1 MTAISCTNLS
11 RKFKDLRAVDDVTL
25 TVEKHQIF
33 GLLGPNGCGKTT
45 LLNQIQGLDTPTAG
59 NVSVLGLDPRNQRE
73 ELMPRIGTQL
83 QEAAVIPRLKVR
95 EALSTYASFYSE
107 ATTDPSDLLAAVGL
121 AGTENRRVD
130 KLSGGQRQRV
140 FIALALIHNPELLF
154 FDELTSALDPQSR
167 LTIWEILRNLKAEG
181 RTIMLTTHSMAEAE
195 ALCDRVA
202 IMEAGKIIAEDTP
215 QALIAAHT
223 GGSAL
228 RLEVS
233 APPQI
238 ELLSAIPGL
247 RRIECTDNVV
257 TATGTADFAPAVI
270 TALAEQNITATN
282 MTFTEATL
290 EDVFLGLTGRPLT
303 PRKEQ

>member
-1 MTAISCTNLS
+1 MTAISCKNLS
-11 RKFKDLRAVDDVTL
+11 RKFKELRAVDDVTL

-59 NVSVLGLDPRNQRE
+59 SVSVLGLDPRSQRE

-107 ATTDPSDLLAAVGL
+107 ATTDPSELLAALGL

-233 APPQI
+233 APPNI
-238 ELLSAIPGL
+238 ELLTAIPGL
-247 RRIECTDNVV
+247 NRVECTDNVV

>member
-1 MTAISCTNLS
+1 MTAISCKNLS
-11 RKFKDLRAVDDVTL
+11 RKFKELRAVDDVTL

-59 NVSVLGLDPRNQRE
+59 SVSVLGLDPRNQRE

-107 ATTDPSDLLAAVGL
+107 ATTDPSELLAALGL

>member
-59 NVSVLGLDPRNQRE
+59 SVSVLGLDPRNQRE

-107 ATTDPSDLLAAVGL
+107 ATTDPSELLAAVGL